1 MLEHLIAWFMH
12 PTVNRV
18 IILLLTLLGAA
29 GSVLWP
35 AAMLATIMMF
45 AAPNSGR
52 HIGPWLLLVG
62 IFLWPW
68 FYVAGVVGAFIL
80 LAHDAVAWAYVSVS
94 TPLVPVAVLV
104 GILAKSRWKLRKVLI
119 TDTESQVND

>member
-29 GSVLWP
+29 GSVFWP
-35 AAMLATIMMF
+35 AAMLATVMMF

-52 HIGPWLLLVG
+52 HIGPWLLLAGV
-62 IFLWPW
+62 FLWPW
-68 FYVAGVVGAFIL
+68 LYIAGVAGAFIL
-80 LAHDAVAWAYVSVS
+80 LAHGAAVWAYLSVS
-94 TPLVPVAVLV
+94 IPLVPLAILI
-104 GILAKSRWKLRKVLI
+104 GILARSKLRAK
-119 TDTESQVND
+119 